1 MSRLGKSIIG
11 RTWDEWRHRGL
22 QAGVDAEDFLLVTW
36 DSCRHD
42 TFERAR
48 TAVLDRHG
56 TARRAWAMATYTL
69 PAHQAMFN
77 GFLPHAFEPLPFYNR
92 FVQQLWRISH
102 RNVDVK
108 PLVVFPEGTVN
119 IVNGFRRRGYVTLGV
134 AAMDWFAKPSPLQD
148 GFEWFRVTGT
158 RARGQVEMLRVQ
170 VSRRAR
176 RRPCFAFVNFGETH
190 SPFRHADMPAAADP
204 VGDRMSLGRL
214 FNASGVH
221 EVAGERDDAL
231 WARQVEC
238 AEYLDERMADLL
250 QCFIDRGRP
259 TTVVV
264 TADHGECLGE
274 QGLFGHAFHHEKVM
288 EVPLLIFRLNA
299 PPHAAPQTRRA
310 AA

>member
-1 MSRLGKSIIG
+1 MSRLSKSVIG

-22 QAGVDAEDFLLVTW
+22 QAGDDAEDFLLVTW

-42 TFERAR
+42 TLERAR
-48 TAVLDRHG
+48 TPVLDRHA

-119 IVNGFRRRGYVTLGV
+119 IVDGFRRRGYATVGV
-134 AAMDWFAKPSPLQD
+134 AAMDWFARPSPLQD
-148 GFEWFRVTGT
+148 GFDWFRVTGT
-158 RARGQVEMLRVQ
+158 RARVQVEMLREQ
-170 VSRRAR
+170 ISRRAR
-176 RRPCFAFVNFGETH
+176 RRPCFAFANFGETH
-190 SPFRHADMPAAADP
+190 SPFRHEGMSVAADP
-204 VGDRMSLGRL
+204 VGERMSLGRT
-214 FNASGVH
+214 FNASGLH
-221 EVAGERDDAL
+221 DAAGAMDGHL

-238 AEYLDERMADLL
+238 AEYLDERMAGLL
-250 QCFIDRGRP
+250 QCFVDRGRP

-299 PPHAAPQTRRA
+299 PPHSAPAKRRA
-310 AA
+310 AG